1 MKKIFALLL
10 VLALGLALVACGGSA
25 EEEQAADFHPE
36 TPEAFLETVLE
47 DFNSRTEYR
56 RRCEKYPDE
65 EKVGEVLD
73 VYISN
78 IGTDEL
84 TLSGTLKNKET
95 DEVNALYGEGNT
107 VAKGPYLA
115 TSNTVEYA
123 VMTELSQTPLH
134 LETLTVELCVTKEAL
149 EQNLLSLDMTSYL
162 EKATLTAEEDGTY
175 TLTVPLSKEEIRAA
189 CKLETTTERGEYG
202 RDSKII
208 YKADQTGAL
217 ISVTCIQ
224 ERGSY
229 YPILKMEFSYE
240 TATHNKPAWFNKE
253 DPLQSEGS
261 KIAIVYEIDHG
272 AQIYLTKD
280 TEIKIDLNDFGSVH
294 TIPSFIPT
302 NVHYNRGSSPSSII
316 IEQWTPETTFSDW
329 FSAKVFFKKGTRP
342 NGDVRKNLYFEGEW
356 EMKDGE
362 PVVKK

>member
-1 MKKIFALLL
+1 MAFCSFSKDTDNTYTIVENKFITKYL
-10 VLALGLALVACGGSA
+10 
-25 EEEQAADFHPE
+25 
-36 TPEAFLETVLE
+36 PEADGFAVKVYLYGLYLCENVSS
-47 DFNSRTEYR
+47 DFS
-56 RRCEKYPDE
+56 
-65 EKVGEVLD
+65 VASMAEVL
-73 VYISN
+73 
-78 IGTDEL
+78 
-84 TLSGTLKNKET
+84 K
-95 DEVNALYGEGNT
+95 
-107 VAKGPYLA
+107 
-115 TSNTVEYA
+115 
-123 VMTELSQTPLH
+123 
-134 LETLTVELCVTKEAL
+134 C
-149 EQNLLSLDMTSYL
+149 
-162 EKATLTAEEDGTY
+162 
-175 TLTVPLSKEEIRAA
+175 SKEEIRAA

-272 AQIYLTKD
+272 AQIHLTKD
-280 TEIKIDLNDFGSVH
+280 TEIKIDLNDFGFVH